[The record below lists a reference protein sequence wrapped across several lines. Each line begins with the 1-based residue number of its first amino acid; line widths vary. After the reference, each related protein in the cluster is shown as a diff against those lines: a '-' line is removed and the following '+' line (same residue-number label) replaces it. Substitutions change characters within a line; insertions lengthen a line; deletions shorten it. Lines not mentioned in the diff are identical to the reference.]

1 MQCKSQ
7 NFEGRQVVERGFQL
21 VIDCYVPR
29 SVASQIPNCSRPQ
42 LSQQPAPSSELALH
56 AEGRRDESK
65 QAAWKGRSPGRG
77 ILPMN
82 TAHSTQ
88 AGAGQGCRAESP
100 RALHAGACRAA
111 IAEGSIDRS
120 VPQLQSREMMAK
132 AVAMAWWEWT
142 GRLTSE

>member
-88 AGAGQGCRAESP
+88 AGAGQGCRAESTA
-100 RALHAGACRAA
+100 RRRMQGGNRR
-111 IAEGSIDRS
+111 GIDRS
-120 VPQLQSREMMAK
+120 ERAATAK
-132 AVAMAWWEWT
+132 PRDDGKGSGNGLVGVDWPT
-142 GRLTSE
+142 D